1 MAIRSYFRRDQ
12 LTPITVDDTTDDGK
26 DFIARLEAAGYYQ
39 DEARA
44 QEESRNLV
52 GGINYSGPAAAAS
65 TPVVEEEEPINLS
78 PNQVYLRLPWLKAFA
93 GGNADKLV
101 DAYIK
106 GYIEGDAS
114 ETAATAAMREIP
126 EYNTVFPGIV
136 NTETGAI
143 RMSEGSYV
151 AGFEQIKASL
161 VGQGLGGYAKQKG
174 REIYATMVGNQVSPS
189 EYISR
194 VTTVRSRIFD
204 RMDEGMKQNIVA
216 AYNDYYSNE
225 LGEQVQLEE
234 SSILALAIDPNL
246 NTDILNKRIT
256 ASELGAVYT
265 TEVGEDVSLQRIQ
278 EFTQAGIT
286 LGRAR
291 TQFAQAA
298 TTARLLGSM
307 ARRQNRNTTVGTASN
322 VLDATLFKDEDLMQE
337 IAAIEAQ
344 DISGSSAVIGTARTQ
359 SGQVTGLTEI

>member
-12 LTPITVDDTTDDGK
+12 LTPITVDDTTDEGK
-26 DFIARLEAAGYYQ
+26 ELIAKLEAANYFQ
-39 DEARA
+39 DEERA
-44 QEESRNLV
+44 KRE
-52 GGINYSGPAAAAS
+52 AAS
-65 TPVVEEEEPINLS
+65 LPGGSNYTAPSGASSSEEEPVNLS

-174 REIYATMVGNQVSPS
+174 REIYATMVGNQVSPN
-189 EYISR
+189 EYINR

-322 VLDATLFKDEDLMQE
+322 VLDATLFKDDDLMQE

>member
-1 MAIRSYFRRDQ
+1 MAILSYFRRDQ
-12 LTPITVDDTTDDGK
+12 LTPITVDDETDKGK
-26 DFIARLEAAGYYQ
+26 QFAADLEGAGYYQ
-39 DEARA
+39 DEERA
-44 QEESRNLV
+44 KRESESLV
-52 GGINYSGPAAAAS
+52 GGLNYSGPASSAS
-65 TPVVEEEEPINLS
+65 TPVEEEEPINLS

-114 ETAATAAMREIP
+114 ETAATAAMRGTP

-143 RMSEGSYV
+143 RMTEGSYV

-174 REIYATMVGNQVSPS
+174 REIYATMVGNQVSPN
-189 EYISR
+189 EYINR
-194 VTTVRSRIFD
+194 VNTVRNRLFD
-204 RMDEGMKQNIVA
+204 RMDEGMKQNIVS

-225 LGEQVQLEE
+225 LGESVQLEE
-234 SSILALAIDPNL
+234 ASILALAIDPNL
-246 NTDILNKRIT
+246 NQEILQKRLN

-265 TEVGEDVSLQRIQ
+265 TEVGEDVSLERIQ
-278 EFTQAGIT
+278 EFTQAGVT

-322 VLDATLFKDEDLMQE
+322 VLDATLFKDENLLEE
-337 IAAIEAQ
+337 ISAIEAQ
-344 DISGSSAVIGTARTQ
+344 SMSGSSIATGAAQTQ
-359 SGQVTGLTEI
+359 SGRVTGLTEN